1 MRHWQD
7 NAIYSVLSIVLFSLF
22 SQMCC
27 ANQNKFLESV
37 GWSFSPLLCFPRS

>member
-22 SQMCC
+22 SQMCVQTKT
-27 ANQNKFLESV
+27 NS
-37 GWSFSPLLCFPRS
+37 